1 MFLKVLMKNY
11 HSTKYRNKR
20 VRIGDESFDSKK
32 EYHRWL
38 ELQILE
44 DAGVIRK
51 LERQVKFVLIP
62 AQREPETITQRGR
75 KIPGKVIER
84 EAVYYAD
91 FVYEMDGEIV
101 VEDTKGMKTD
111 VYILKRKL
119 MLEKYGIRIR
129 EV

>member
-1 MFLKVLMKNY
+1 MYFRN
-11 HSTKYRNKR
+11 KYRNRK
-20 VRIGDESFDSKK
+20 VTINDESFDSKK

-38 ELQILE
+38 ELKILE

-51 LERQVKFVLIP
+51 LQRQVKFVLIP

-91 FVYEMDGEIV
+91 FVYELDGETI

-119 MLEKYGIRIR
+119 MLERFGIRIR
-129 EV
+129 EI

>member
-1 MFLKVLMKNY
+1 MFPQGWLKSYRL
-11 HSTKYRNKR
+11 TKYRNKR
-20 VRIGDESFDSKK
+20 IRIGDESFDSKK

-38 ELQILE
+38 ELNILE
-44 DAGVIRK
+44 EMGVIRK
-51 LERQVKFVLIP
+51 LQRQVKFVLIP
-62 AQREPETITQRGR
+62 AQREAETITQRGR

-91 FVYEMDGEIV
+91 FVYEQDGETI

-119 MLEKYGIRIR
+119 MLERFGIRIR